1 MKKSLVLSLV
11 GSLVAFVVAPPM
23 ARAAVVV
30 RQNVYSLSTPQL
42 QTLAKGVAA
51 MKKKKASDPTSWAY
65 QAAMHGSDSTPAKA
79 LWNTCQHGSYYFLSW
94 HRMYLYYFERI
105 LRKAS
110 GDPNFAL
117 PYWSYAKSA
126 QRALPPTFRSPAAAS
141 NPLWVAARS
150 SEMNGGAHLPAS
162 AVSTTAA
169 MNTIA
174 FASSTGSGAGFG
186 GQHEPGA
193 VHFGSPHGRL
203 ESTPHDVVHVVVG
216 GDTGWM
222 SDPNTAAQ
230 DPIFWLHHANI
241 DRLWKQW
248 LRKGNG
254 RTNPTGDATWM
265 NTMFSFFDEDGHQVQ
280 MSGKDI
286 LDTVEKLGYR
296 YDDEPAPALA
306 ANNALTAAAVQPAPA
321 TTEAE
326 EDKRTLVSSTNVELG
341 DAPVHARLAPLATA
355 AAPRFAKVAAD
366 LKATEHITLH
376 LDDIQYDRSP
386 GHFFEVY
393 VNLPEDVSEPNFQS
407 PHYVGNLATFAL
419 KHHHGGAADPGHPM
433 PPASQ
438 TFDLTTTARV
448 LKALGRW
455 SDGGDLT
462 VTLVARRAE
471 PIAGKA
477 AATKMVAKAQPP
489 KVTVGRISVTVE

>member
-1 MKKSLVLSLV
+1 MNRSFVLSLV
-11 GSLVAFVVAPPM
+11 GSLATIMVAPPV
-23 ARAAVVV
+23 AHSAVVV
-30 RQNVYSLSTPQL
+30 RQNVYSLSAPQL

-51 MKKKKASDPTSWAY
+51 MKKKNATDPTSWAY
-65 QAAMHGSDSTPAKA
+65 QAAMHGTDTTPAKA

-117 PYWSYAKSA
+117 PYWSYAQAA

-141 NPLWVAARS
+141 NPLWVAQRS

-169 MNTIA
+169 MNTVA

-186 GQHEPGA
+186 GQKEPGA

-254 RTNPTGDATWM
+254 RANPTSDTVWM
-265 NTMFSFFDEDGHQVQ
+265 NTTFSFFDEDGHQVQ

-296 YDDEPAPALA
+296 YDDEPAPALV
-306 ANNALTAAAVQPAPA
+306 ANNALASATVSPAAD
-321 TTEAE
+321 TE
-326 EDKRTLVSSTNVELG
+326 EDGKRKTVSATNVELG
-341 DAPVHARLAPLATA
+341 DTPVSARLAPLTT

-366 LKATEHITLH
+366 LSTSERITLH

-393 VNLPEDVSEPNFQS
+393 VNLPDDVSEPNFQS

-419 KHHHGGAADPGHPM
+419 KHRHGGAADPSHPM
-433 PPASQ
+433 PSASQ
-438 TFDLTTTARV
+438 TFDITATARA
-448 LKALGRW
+448 LKAFGRW
-455 SDGGDLT
+455 SDRGDLT

-471 PIAGKA
+471 MAGGKTPL
-477 AATKMVAKAQPP
+477 TKKFARVPPP
-489 KVTVGRISVTVE
+489 KVTIGRISVTVD